1 MRTALFVLILALA
14 GCGTKP
20 EEAAKPV
27 VAVKVARVEKTR
39 VAVVVRAP
47 ATVYPKEQANIA
59 ARMTAPIRELRARMG
74 DEVAAGQVLAVLE
87 SRDLAGQRQE
97 SAAAVTDA
105 RVTLER
111 LRNGTLPGD
120 LERARGQVA
129 TAEAALGQAQKI
141 YERRKELFKEGAI
154 PGRDLLVS
162 ETDFQKARTES
173 EVAKKSLDL
182 IQNQSGER
190 DIKISQSK
198 VDQAEAHLTTSK
210 AQLDFA
216 EIRSPFAG
224 TVTAQNVYA
233 GDMAKPDAVMFT
245 VMDLSVVVARAQ
257 VPEGEAGAVRVGQLC
272 GFAGT
277 RLEPYPTGRITVVS
291 KAVDAAR
298 RTVEVWCEIPNGKRE
313 LRGNVF
319 GNVAIHTG
327 DIPDGL
333 VVPLAAVQFEEGT
346 SKGTVFVVD
355 EKKVAHKRE
364 VETGQR
370 FEGKV
375 QIRSGVA
382 AGEMVVVEGGYG
394 LAEGM
399 EVRW

>member
-1 MRTALFVLILALA
+1 VERTMRTALFVLILALA
-14 GCGTKP
+14 GCGSKP

-27 VAVKVARVEKTR
+27 VAVKVARVEKT
-39 VAVVVRAP
+39 VVPVVVRAP
-47 ATVYPKEQANIA
+47 ATVYPREQANIA
-59 ARMTAPIRELRARMG
+59 ARITAPVRELRARMG

-105 RVTLER
+105 RVTLDR
-111 LRNGTLPGD
+111 LKNGTLPGD

-141 YERRKELFKEGAI
+141 YERRKELFNEGAI

-162 ETDFQKARTES
+162 ETDFAKAKTES

-198 VDQAEAHLTTSK
+198 VDQAEARLTTSK

-224 TVTAQNVYA
+224 TVTAQNVYP

-257 VPEGEAGAVRVGQLC
+257 VPEGEAGAVKVGQRC
-272 GFAGT
+272 EYEMGAAGKV
-277 RLEPYPTGRITVVS
+277 TVVS

-298 RTVEVWCEIPNGKRE
+298 RTVEVWCEIPNGTRA

-346 SKGTVFVVD
+346 SKGTVFVAD

-364 VETGQR
+364 VETGQK

-382 AGEMVVVEGGYG
+382 AGEMVIVEGGYG

-399 EVRW
+399 EVKW

>member
-1 MRTALFVLILALA
+1 MKTALFVLILALA
-14 GCGTKP
+14 GCGTQR

-27 VAVKVARVEKTR
+27 VAVKVARVEKAR

-47 ATVYPKEQANIA
+47 AIVYPKAQANIA

-74 DEVAAGQVLAVLE
+74 EDVAAGQVLAMLE
-87 SRDLAGQRQE
+87 SRDLVGQRQE

-111 LRNGTLPGD
+111 LRSGTLPGD
-120 LERARGQVA
+120 VERARGQVA
-129 TAEAALGQAQKI
+129 TAGAALGQAQKI

-162 ETDFQKARTES
+162 ETDFAKAKTDY

-198 VDQAEAHLTTSK
+198 VEQAEARLATSK

-224 TVTAQNVYA
+224 TVTAQNVYP

-257 VPEGEAGAVRVGQLC
+257 VAEGEAGAVRLGQRCEFEGVG
-272 GFAGT
+272 
-277 RLEPYPTGRITVVS
+277 GRVTVVS

-298 RTVEVWCEIPNGKRE
+298 RTVEVWCEIPNGKRA

-327 DIPDGL
+327 DIPESA
-333 VVPLAAVQFEEGT
+333 VVPLAAVQFAEGT

-355 EKKVAHKRE
+355 EKMVVHKRE

-375 QIRSGVA
+375 QISSGVA
-382 AGEMVVVEGGYG
+382 AGELVVIEGGYG

-399 EVRW
+399 GVKW

>member
-14 GCGTKP
+14 GCGTQR

-27 VAVKVARVEKTR
+27 VAVKVARVEKAT

-47 ATVYPKEQANIA
+47 ATVYPREQANIA
-59 ARMTAPIRELRARMG
+59 ARITAPIRELRARMG
-74 DEVAAGQVLAVLE
+74 DDVAAGQVLAVLE

-111 LRNGTLPGD
+111 LRSGTLPGD
-120 LERARGQVA
+120 VERARGQVA

-162 ETDFQKARTES
+162 ETDFAKAKTDY

-182 IQNQSGER
+182 LQNQSGER

-198 VDQAEAHLTTSK
+198 LEQAEARLATSK

-224 TVTAQNVYA
+224 TVTAQNVYP

-257 VPEGEAGAVRVGQLC
+257 VPEG
-272 GFAGT
+272 
-277 RLEPYPTGRITVVS
+277 
-291 KAVDAAR
+291 
-298 RTVEVWCEIPNGKRE
+298 
-313 LRGNVF
+313 
-319 GNVAIHTG
+319 
-327 DIPDGL
+327 
-333 VVPLAAVQFEEGT
+333 
-346 SKGTVFVVD
+346 
-355 EKKVAHKRE
+355 
-364 VETGQR
+364 
-370 FEGKV
+370 
-375 QIRSGVA
+375 
-382 AGEMVVVEGGYG
+382 
-394 LAEGM
+394 
-399 EVRW
+399 